1 MRCNLHE
8 GLCVAQ
14 GVMDECKCSCGN
26 KKSAIQKICGDCSLL
41 EQSCDICGETAIE
54 TGTWSPDKN
63 FIDFVV
69 SRLYHNGDEDRPFIE
84 SSGGIITKK
93 DIVQELKDGTVHG
106 RQTYNILLE
115 RVNRYLF
122 QEWKDRN

>member
-14 GVMDECKCSCGN
+14 GGN
-26 KKSAIQKICGDCSLL
+26 CSLL
-41 EQSCDICGETAIE
+41 EQSCDICETAVE
-54 TGTWSPDKN
+54 TGTWSPDKD
-63 FIDFVV
+63 FIDFVA
-69 SRLYHNGDEDRPFIE
+69 SRLYRNGDEDRPFLE

-93 DIVQELKDGTVHG
+93 DIVQELRDGTVHG
-106 RQTYNILLE
+106 RQTYNILLD
-115 RVNRYLF
+115 RVNKYLF